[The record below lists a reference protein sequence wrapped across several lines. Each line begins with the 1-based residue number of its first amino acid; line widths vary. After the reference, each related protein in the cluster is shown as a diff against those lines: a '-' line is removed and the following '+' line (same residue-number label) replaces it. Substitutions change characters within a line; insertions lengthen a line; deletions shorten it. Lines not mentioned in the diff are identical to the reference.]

1 MVMVMMLMMFDTTC
15 SQALSLDNE
24 YSYKANRNAEAIR
37 EKRDEVDLRFFWRTY
52 QEKKF
57 KKMMK
62 TAVLKDDDYLCASH
76 LIELSSLLCHS

>member
-76 LIELSSLLCHS
+76 MIELSSLLCHS

>member
-62 TAVLKDDDYLCASH
+62 TAVLKDNDYLCASH

>member
-57 KKMMK
+57 KKMKK